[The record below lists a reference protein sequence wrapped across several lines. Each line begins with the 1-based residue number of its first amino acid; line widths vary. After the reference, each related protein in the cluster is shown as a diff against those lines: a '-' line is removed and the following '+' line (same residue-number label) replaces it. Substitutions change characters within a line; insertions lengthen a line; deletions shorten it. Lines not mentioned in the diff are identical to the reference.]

1 MDEDPMWDPLS
12 SSYEIIMENIVKKIN
27 PGGVHEAVAP
37 VFTISVSSV
46 LGLFL
51 KTYIL
56 GRIYYN
62 EE

>member
-51 KTYIL
+51 KT
-56 GRIYYN
+56 
-62 EE
+62 